1 MPRTWDLIP
10 NSWHSSEKVS
20 PDLHSWRDVLTSS
33 SVFPRQETIPMPV
46 TTTRF
51 KPATAMWSSVDED
64 GEAVDDVV
72 LDLEC
77 CDT

>member
-1 MPRTWDLIP
+1 
-10 NSWHSSEKVS
+10 
-20 PDLHSWRDVLTSS
+20 
-33 SVFPRQETIPMPV
+33 MPV

-64 GEAVDDVV
+64 GEAVDDIV

-77 CDT
+77 CATLCVRECECQCVRECE